1 MISIVMPS
9 YNSSAFIR
17 EAIDSVIAQTFPHF
31 ELLVCDDG
39 STDDTIGIVEELA
52 GKDGRIRLIRN
63 QHGGVSRNCNVGLRE
78 ARFPWIARLDADDI
92 AVPDRL
98 ETQVRAAERH
108 PDVVCWGGGAR
119 LISRHGRRLR
129 GTQLGPVNASE
140 FEEARRTGKVIYVLG
155 PTVMFRRDL
164 ALELGGYDPRF
175 DGAEDIELLSRL
187 ADRGQVRTLPKVL
200 THYRIH
206 GQSVT
211 AHRSAK
217 QRVLFSFIEARN
229 RARLA
234 GCDLELDDFVAARSA
249 RPAIVRLREA
259 VAGVGSQYYRN
270 TSIHFAE
277 RRLFK
282 AVGTASVALAL
293 QPVTTSQRFGGRVAR
308 GISRRIAEAAGI
320 GGRGMELAPETGDQP
335 VR

>member
-1 MISIVMPS
+1 MPS
-9 YNSSAFIR
+9 YNSAAFIR
-17 EAIDSVIAQTFPHF
+17 EAIDSITAQTFPHF

-52 GKDGRIRLIRN
+52 EKDERIRLIRN
-63 QHGGVSRNCNVGLRE
+63 QHGGVSRNCNVGLLE

-92 AVPDRL
+92 AMPDRL
-98 ETQVRAAERH
+98 ETQIRAAERH
-108 PDVVCWGGGAR
+108 PEVVCWGGAAR
-119 LISRHGRRLR
+119 LVSRQGRRLR
-129 GTQLGPVNASE
+129 GTQLGPVDAGE
-140 FEEARRTGKVIYVLG
+140 FEEIRRTGKVIYILG
-155 PTVMFRRDL
+155 PTVMFRSDL

-211 AHRSAK
+211 AHRSAR

-229 RARLA
+229 KARLD
-234 GCDLELDDFVAARSA
+234 GGDLELDHYLANQAA
-249 RPAIVRLREA
+249 RPAIVRLRETI
-259 VAGVGSQYYRN
+259 AGLGSQYYRN

-277 RRLFK
+277 RRLLR
-282 AVGTASVALAL
+282 AMATASVAMAL
-293 QPVTTSQRFGGRVAR
+293 QPVTTSQRFGGRVTR
-308 GISRRIAEAAGI
+308 GIVRRVAEAVGVGRRAMEMSPEAGDRPI
-320 GGRGMELAPETGDQP
+320 P
-335 VR
+335 